1 MKNTGLY
8 VDVILPLPVAGMF
21 TYSIDNNVDV
31 GQRVVVQFGI
41 RKIYTAIVAKLH
53 NDRPTNN
60 YRIKQVIAI
69 IDEPPIISSRQL
81 KLWYWISNYY
91 MCNIGEVMN
100 AALPSSLKLASE
112 TKITFHEDFDAN
124 IDGLNSDEMRIVNV
138 LTERNELSI
147 QELSNIINVP
157 NILTFVNELI
167 TKGILQIQE
176 NLYEKFKE
184 KKVRYLILKKSLD
197 KIVSIKYTKKQLLLI
212 EKFKALNLKHPKKKV
227 VSFRFP

>member
-69 IDEPPIISSRQL
+69 IDEPPVINSRQL

-124 IDGLNSDEMRIVNV
+124 IDGLNKDEIVTRAKEIGTYEISIKPYEDCCSYFVPIHPETKAKINRI
-138 LTERNELSI
+138 
-147 QELSNIINVP
+147 NII
-157 NILTFVNELI
+157 
-167 TKGILQIQE
+167 
-176 NLYEKFKE
+176 E
-184 KKVRYLILKKSLD
+184 KKLDIKNEILMALENTE
-197 KIVSIKYTKKQLLLI
+197 KIKINFL
-212 EKFKALNLKHPKKKV
+212 EE
-227 VSFRFP
+227 